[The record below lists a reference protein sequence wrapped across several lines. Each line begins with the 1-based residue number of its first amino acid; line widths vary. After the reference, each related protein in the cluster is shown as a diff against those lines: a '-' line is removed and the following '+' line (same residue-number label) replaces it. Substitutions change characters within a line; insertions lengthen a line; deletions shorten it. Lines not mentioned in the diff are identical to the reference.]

1 MSNYVQ
7 RQITA
12 VLSQA
17 AQTFPVLVV
26 TGSRQVGKTTLL
38 KHVFGKKAG
47 FVSMDTMDIRQWARE
62 DPRDFLRNHSA
73 PLIIDEFQYVPEIL
87 PYIKEKIDL
96 ERIPGS
102 YYLTGSQQLAV
113 MKNISESL
121 AGRVAVTEL
130 QPFTYSERKGENFE
144 TWKDWFSTVINSG
157 RQSSL
162 MTAAQGMM
170 ESSYPEVFTNRKIDK
185 NLWYSSYIQTYLERD
200 IKTYYDIG
208 NLENFHKFMT
218 LLAARTSSILNYNS
232 LTSELGLSLP
242 TVKKWFSILEASGI
256 VFKLAP
262 YYRNIGKRITKTPK
276 FYFTDT
282 ALAVHLAGINSAEY
296 LIRGNTAGQ
305 FFENM
310 VICEFYKQ
318 KKHFNINQNL
328 FFINHRNLWEIDLL
342 IEENNQLQPI
352 EVKLA
357 ATINNQHLKNFP
369 KVEELIENIT
379 DNRYLICNSEEN
391 FKKKGINIVNWR
403 GL

>member
-1 MSNYVQ
+1 
-7 RQITA
+7 
-12 VLSQA
+12 
-17 AQTFPVLVV
+17 
-26 TGSRQVGKTTLL
+26 
-38 KHVFGKKAG
+38 
-47 FVSMDTMDIRQWARE
+47 
-62 DPRDFLRNHSA
+62 
-73 PLIIDEFQYVPEIL
+73 
-87 PYIKEKIDL
+87 
-96 ERIPGS
+96 
-102 YYLTGSQQLAV
+102 LAV

-130 QPFTYSERKGENFE
+130 QPFTYSEKKGEKFE
-144 TWKDWFSTVINSG
+144 TWNDWFFTVINSG
-157 RQSSL
+157 RQTSL
-162 MTAAQGMM
+162 MTPAQGMM

-232 LTSELGLSLP
+232 LTSELGISLP

-357 ATINNQHLKNFP
+357 ATISNQHLKNFP
-369 KVEELIENIT
+369 KVAELIENIT
-379 DNRYLICNSEEN
+379 DNRYLICNSEGN

>member
-130 QPFTYSERKGENFE
+130 QPFTYSEKKGENFE

-318 KKHFNINQNL
+318 KKHFK
-328 FFINHRNLWEIDLL
+328 R
-342 IEENNQLQPI
+342 
-352 EVKLA
+352 
-357 ATINNQHLKNFP
+357 
-369 KVEELIENIT
+369 
-379 DNRYLICNSEEN
+379 
-391 FKKKGINIVNWR
+391 
-403 GL
+403 